1 MTTYTQLYMDGQWL
15 NADSDASLAV
25 INPATEKV
33 VAEVPRGNANDVNR
47 AVQAARKAF
56 LSWSQTSAAER
67 KRLLLAIADGMEA
80 RKQDLTAAI
89 SATMGCPQHI
99 AGWLQVDG
107 PIEAMRL
114 FAELTGVTEQVD
126 TVDGALVVYESAGVC
141 AFINPWNYPL
151 HQFVGKVG
159 AALAAGCT
167 MVVKPAEQTPL
178 QDFIMAEIID
188 AAGVPAGVFNLVPGY
203 GVDVGET
210 LCTHPEVDVVSFTG
224 STRAGIEV
232 AKAAAPTVK
241 RVTQELGGK
250 SPLIITED
258 ADLQAAVQYGVE
270 DVMLNSGQT
279 CVALTRMLVPAAKYD
294 EAVRLAKDI
303 AEGLVVG
310 MQEDAFLGPISSRA
324 QQQKILEYIQI
335 GLDEGATLVCGGLDS
350 PVVSGSR
357 DDGTGYSGAGY
368 SAPGYYVAPTVF
380 ANVHN
385 QMRIAREEIFGPVL
399 CMIPYTDIDEAV
411 EIANDTPYGL
421 ASAVYAGSEEGAIA
435 IARRIRAGQCLMNG
449 AVFNYNAPF
458 GGYKQSGNGR
468 EFSAAGVHE
477 FLEIKAMLQPQ

>member
-1 MTTYTQLYMDGQWL
+1 MITYTQLYIDGQWRD
-15 NADSDASLAV
+15 ARSDQTLTV
-25 INPATEKV
+25 INPATETLA
-33 VAEVPRGNANDVNR
+33 AEVPLARSGDVDL
-47 AVQAARKAF
+47 AVSAARRAF
-56 LSWSQTSAAER
+56 ANWSEISATER

-89 SATMGCPQHI
+89 SETMGCPEHI
-99 AGWLQVDG
+99 AGWLQVEG

-114 FAELTGVTEQVD
+114 FAQHTSLTEEVEKVE
-126 TVDGALVVYESAGVC
+126 GALVVRESAGVC

-178 QDFIMAEIID
+178 QDFIMAEILHD
-188 AAGVPAGVFNLVPGY
+188 AGIPAGVFNLVPGT
-203 GVDVGET
+203 GIEVGEA

-250 SPLIITED
+250 SPLIITDD

-279 CVALTRMLVPAAKYD
+279 CVALTRMLVPATRYD
-294 EAVRLAKDI
+294 EAVAIAKEI
-303 AEGLVVG
+303 AEGMIVG
-310 MQEDAFLGPISSRA
+310 MHEEAFLGPISSQA
-324 QQQKILEYIQI
+324 QQQKVLDYIQI
-335 GLDEGATLVCGGLDS
+335 GIAEGATLVCGGKTS
-350 PVVSGSR
+350 EAHS
-357 DDGTGYSGAGY
+357 T
-368 SAPGYYVAPTVF
+368 GYYVEPTIF
-380 ANVHN
+380 ANVNN

-399 CMIPYTDIDEAV
+399 CMIPYQDIDEAI

-421 ASAVYAGSEEGAIA
+421 ASAVYAGSEEGAIR

-449 AVFNYNAPF
+449 AVFNYHAPF

-477 FLEIKAMLQPQ
+477 FLEIKAMLKPECP